1 LRVVFDRSWQ
11 MLTPSEQMVLC
22 RLSLFQDA
30 FGEEAAAQIA
40 DAAPATLT
48 ALVDKSFLRLEANGS
63 FDHAQDRR
71 YQMHP
76 LLQHYAA
83 EKWDAYAALEKE
95 EAMALFSNY
104 YAAFMHQREP
114 DLRTSRLQA
123 TLDEIDGVANNVRQG
138 WIWAAQQGQTDPLA
152 HYLRGLFQF
161 LELRGRFQDGLA
173 LFTMAADAVDDL
185 ALLGM
190 VLNLQAMF
198 HFRLSQYRE
207 AETAVQQSL
216 SLSLAGDDYQRVQ
229 ATGLQVLGHVKYGL
243 GDYAAAE
250 QQYQQSADLFQQ
262 ANDRY
267 GQAKSLN
274 SLGVIKRLRGQ
285 YGEAQTH
292 LQQALIIVRD
302 LDDVYDA
309 AVILNNLGSILRLLG
324 EYDQAQ
330 QCFEESFG
338 YRKAINDQ
346 NGMALTLNNLGNIAS
361 ILKKPTAAR
370 AAYEESLTLCQQLG
384 DRLGVARALNNLGI
398 EAYIGG
404 QYEEA
409 ERRHLDSLDIKRRIG
424 DDGGMVHSYHQLGRT
439 AMAVGKDDE
448 AWHYLE
454 TGLKT
459 AVTIQSAPLMLMC
472 LVGIAPLLAAR
483 SSAMFALTATAA
495 ALQHPALSRQMRDE
509 AQATYDQLAAA
520 LGEQAI
526 TAVQCQ
532 AEQQTIDEIVEIVL
546 ALRNGNG

>member
-1 LRVVFDRSWQ
+1 
-11 MLTPSEQMVLC
+11 
-22 RLSLFQDA
+22 
-30 FGEEAAAQIA
+30 
-40 DAAPATLT
+40 
-48 ALVDKSFLRLEANGS
+48 
-63 FDHAQDRR
+63 
-71 YQMHP
+71 
-76 LLQHYAA
+76 
-83 EKWDAYAALEKE
+83 
-95 EAMALFSNY
+95 
-104 YAAFMHQREP
+104 
-114 DLRTSRLQA
+114 
-123 TLDEIDGVANNVRQG
+123 
-138 WIWAAQQGQTDPLA
+138 
-152 HYLRGLFQF
+152 
-161 LELRGRFQDGLA
+161 
-173 LFTMAADAVDDL
+173 
-185 ALLGM
+185 
-190 VLNLQAMF
+190 
-198 HFRLSQYRE
+198 
-207 AETAVQQSL
+207 
-216 SLSLAGDDYQRVQ
+216 
-229 ATGLQVLGHVKYGL
+229 
-243 GDYAAAE
+243 
-250 QQYQQSADLFQQ
+250 
-262 ANDRY
+262 
-267 GQAKSLN
+267 
-274 SLGVIKRLRGQ
+274 
-285 YGEAQTH
+285 
-292 LQQALIIVRD
+292 
-302 LDDVYDA
+302 
-309 AVILNNLGSILRLLG
+309 
-324 EYDQAQ
+324 
-330 QCFEESFG
+330 
-338 YRKAINDQ
+338 
-346 NGMALTLNNLGNIAS
+346 MALTLNNLGNIAS
-361 ILKKPTAAR
+361 ILQKPTAAR

-398 EAYIGG
+398 EAYIDG